1 MYQTLREAL
10 GLDELSRH
18 DVERVLTGLRISVW
32 LDGVDVDSFY
42 DHLEAVLGQDAAPA
56 IYEIEELTER
66 LRRALMQLVAMVL
79 AQCHHQPGAEASGT
93 SGRARAL
100 RAERP
105 PGDFL
110 PARRHLRR
118 LALVTQDLLDLLAED

>member
-1 MYQTLREAL
+1 MTRSLASGAPDRQ
-10 GLDELSRH
+10 
-18 DVERVLTGLRISVW
+18 ER
-32 LDGVDVDSFY
+32 Y

-79 AQCHHQPGAEASGT
+79 AHRHHQPGAEASRTIGH
-93 SGRARAL
+93 ARAL
-100 RAERP
+100 RAEEP

-110 PARRHLRR
+110 PARGHLRR